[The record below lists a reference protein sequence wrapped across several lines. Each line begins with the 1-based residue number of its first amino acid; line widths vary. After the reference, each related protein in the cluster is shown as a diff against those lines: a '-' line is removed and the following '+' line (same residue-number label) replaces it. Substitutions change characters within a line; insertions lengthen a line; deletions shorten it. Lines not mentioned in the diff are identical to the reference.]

1 MRTDWALQPRTAR
14 DLERSI
20 THLDIDHDLAYYA
33 RRKMW
38 LNPRAGKIEVVR
50 SLYGADG
57 PGTLFSGIPAE
68 LLYHDT
74 GTANTGVA
82 GTAAEVVMNLI
93 NPFGQSAVLPAG
105 FWLPGLGPIG
115 RVAKLVIRGIWTT
128 AAAAGTA
135 IFTTRIG
142 ALQSVAA
149 TIGGITPTVIP
160 ATPAALAGGMWEQ
173 ELDLELQSFGTATAA
188 AVLRG
193 LGRHGCTGWASPN
206 TNQLTYTPMTGQSA
220 NSNGL
225 SAATLDI
232 TANNY
237 ISWNQTCTALT
248 ITSIQLLQAFIYGM
262 G

>member
-1 MRTDWALQPRTAR
+1 MKTDWALAPRTRR

-20 THLDIDHDLAYYA
+20 THLDIDHEIAYYA
-33 RRKMW
+33 RRKM
-38 LNPRAGKIEVVR
+38 LLTKTGDVEVVR
-50 SLYGADG
+50 SLFGSDG
-57 PGTLFSGIPAE
+57 PGTLFTGIPAE
-68 LLYHDT
+68 LLYHDQ
-74 GTANTGVA
+74 GTPNTAVA

-93 NPFGQSAVLPAG
+93 NPFGQSAYLPAG
-105 FWLPGLGPIG
+105 FWLPGVGPQG
-115 RVAKLVIRGIWTT
+115 RTAKLVVRGIWTT

-135 IFTTRIG
+135 IFTTRVG

-160 ATPAALAGGMWEQ
+160 ATPAVLAGGMWEQ
-173 ELDLELQSFGTATAA
+173 ELDLELQAFGTATAA

-193 LGRHGCTGWASPN
+193 LGKHGCTGWASPN
-206 TNQLTYTPMTGQSA
+206 TNQLTWTPMTGQSA

-237 ISWNQTCTALT
+237 ISWNQNCTAAT
-248 ITSIQLLQAFIYGM
+248 ITSIQLLQAFVYGL